1 MENAANL
8 SLLTKFP
15 SAEYMRVEYPLLQ
28 TTSSTKIIF
37 IYNFSTNKIFQW
49 KSIKI
54 LAIVK
59 KNPYERVEYIQ
70 IVHIYYIRFQAI
82 FLRAPLKK
90 KKKKGKTFMENAAI
104 SLFSRNFLL
113 QDICI
118 EQNILF
124 FRLLPTKIIFIYNFS
139 TNLSYDDTFNNDTL
153 ITMKLF
159 NEKV

>member
-37 IYNFSTNKIFQW
+37 IYNFSTNETFQW
-49 KSIKI
+49 KSVKI

-90 KKKKGKTFMENAAI
+90 KKKKEKRLWKMQQ
-104 SLFSRNFLL
+104 SLFSHEISFCRIYVQSRIFSSSDYFRQKSFLFITFPRTL
-113 QDICI
+113 VTM
-118 EQNILF
+118 IL
-124 FRLLPTKIIFIYNFS
+124 
-139 TNLSYDDTFNNDTL
+139 L
-153 ITMKLF
+153 ITIP
-159 NEKV
+159 

>member
-90 KKKKGKTFMENAAI
+90 KKKKRKNVYGKCSNLSFLTKFPSAGYMYRVEY
-104 SLFSRNFLL
+104 SLL
-113 QDICI
+113 Q
-118 EQNILF
+118 
-124 FRLLPTKIIFIYNFS
+124 
-139 TNLSYDDTFNNDTL
+139 
-153 ITMKLF
+153 ITSDKNHFYL
-159 NEKV
+159 